1 MKNKIIVGITLVL
14 LVIGL
19 SGCTQQDTQQ
29 EDPLNG
35 LGYVNNQHEFGMNPP
50 EGWTTDTSGTMGMI
64 VIFYAPINDD
74 IRENINVLVDT
85 LPSGFNLSSYA
96 DSAKSQASNYLTNC
110 TLISSNTRTVSEMN
124 AYEYVYTYTQGTY
137 ALEGKQVIV
146 EKNSKLII
154 LTYTANTDDY
164 NTYSQSLEQC
174 LNSLK
179 IV

>member
-19 SGCTQQDTQQ
+19 SGCTQQE
-29 EDPLNG
+29 EDPLKG
-35 LGYVNNQHEFGMNPP
+35 LGYVNNQHGFGMNPP
-50 EGWTTDTSGTMGMI
+50 EGWTTDTSGAMGLI
-64 VIFYAPINDD
+64 VVFYAPINDD

-110 TLISSNTRTVSEMN
+110 TLISSNTRTVNGMN
-124 AYEYVYTYTQGTY
+124 AYEYVYTYTQGIY

-164 NTYSQSLEQC
+164 NTYSQGLEQC

>member
-1 MKNKIIVGITLVL
+1 MKKKIVVGITLFL

-19 SGCTQQDTQQ
+19 SGCTQQ

-35 LGYVNNQHEFGMNPP
+35 LGYVNNQHGFGMNPP
-50 EGWTTDTSGTMGMI
+50 EGWTTDTSGAMGLI
-64 VIFYAPINDD
+64 VVFYAPINDD

-85 LPSGFNLSSYA
+85 LPSGFTLSSYA
-96 DSAKSQASNYLTNC
+96 DSAKNQLINYLTNG
-110 TLISSNTRTVSEMN
+110 TLISSNNRTANGMN
-124 AYEYVYTYTQGTY
+124 AYEYVYTYTQGIY

-146 EKNSKLII
+146 EKNSKLIL
-154 LTYTANTDDY
+154 LTYTANPEDY
-164 NTYSQSLEQC
+164 DTYSQGLEQC